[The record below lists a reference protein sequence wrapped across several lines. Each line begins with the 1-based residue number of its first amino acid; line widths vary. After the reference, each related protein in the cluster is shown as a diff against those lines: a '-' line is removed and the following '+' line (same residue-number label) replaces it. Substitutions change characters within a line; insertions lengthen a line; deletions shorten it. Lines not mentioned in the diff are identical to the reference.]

1 MQATKESVASGVADG
16 VEGIARVVK
25 RTGEN
30 LASRIGESLMVREAA
45 TKVAEMGEMLGTRAL
60 PGGAGRLGKKDLAG
74 ESGGEEEQD
83 G

>member
-1 MQATKESVASGVADG
+1 
-16 VEGIARVVK
+16 
-25 RTGEN
+25 
-30 LASRIGESLMVREAA
+30 MVREAA

-60 PGGAGRLGKKDLAG
+60 PGEAGRLGKKDLAG